1 MVYVSLK
8 TLSLLFNAILLVY
21 VKTLI
26 SPFNGM
32 RILTGTISH
41 ETNVLSNIK
50 TDLGEFR
57 KRTLLYGDELFN
69 KYDGTKSP
77 AGGIIDGCKQNGYT
91 LIPTVFAEA
100 TPSGTITAEAFD
112 TLLGGIL
119 DGIKEN
125 PDLDAVV
132 MHLHGAGVSEE
143 YPDIEGKI
151 LSEVRKL
158 VGDKPLIATFDYH
171 GNYTNLMIESADML
185 IGYDTYPHIDGYE
198 RGVEAVNL
206 TRKMLEGKL
215 KPTLGFTQPPM
226 LPALQVQFT
235 GKHPMKTIL
244 DEAHRMESLPE
255 VETITVAA
263 GFPWSDIPE
272 AGMSFIVTTNDN
284 QELADQLAKE
294 LYDMAWNMRRDFLV
308 TPTPLRQALRYVKKA
323 EKAPIVMAD
332 IGDNP
337 GGGTPEDGTFVIKAM
352 IEEELTGGVLALI
365 WDPESA
371 QKAIASG
378 LGKTVHLE
386 LGGHTDDL
394 HGKPVSIDVP
404 VKHISDGKFISNG
417 PMGSGVPMDMGPTVI
432 LDVNGNDVIVT
443 SKRIQPLDLTL
454 YRSLGIT
461 PEEKKFLIVK
471 SSVHYRAAHT
481 PIAAEIIELDTPGL
495 TSPRLA
501 GFGFKNIKRP
511 IFPLDVEMLGITE
524 LKTMD
529 EE

>member
-1 MVYVSLK
+1 
-8 TLSLLFNAILLVY
+8 
-21 VKTLI
+21 
-26 SPFNGM
+26 M

-77 AGGIIDGCKQNGYT
+77 AGGIIDGCKQNGYE

-112 TLLGGIL
+112 TLLGTIL

-125 PDLDAVV
+125 KDIDAVV

-143 YPDIEGKI
+143 YLDIEGKI
-151 LSEVRKL
+151 LSEVRKRI
-158 VGDKPLIATFDYH
+158 GDKPLVATFDYH
-171 GNYTNLMIESADML
+171 ANYTDLMVDSADML
-185 IGYDTYPHIDGYE
+185 IGYDTYPHINGYE
-198 RGVEAVNL
+198 RGIEAVNL
-206 TRKMLEGKL
+206 TRKMLQGKL

-244 DEAHRMESLPE
+244 DEAHRMEELPE

-272 AGMSFIVTTNDN
+272 AGMSFIVTTNND
-284 QELADQLAKE
+284 QKLADKLAKE
-294 LYDMAWNMRRDFLV
+294 LYEMAWNMRRDFLV
-308 TPTPLRQALRYVKKA
+308 TPVPLRQALRYVKNADKG
-323 EKAPIVMAD
+323 PIIIAD

-337 GGGTPEDGTFVIKAM
+337 GGGSPEDGTVVLKAV
-352 IEEELTGGVLALI
+352 IEEKLSGGVLALI
-365 WDPESA
+365 WDPESTE
-371 QKAIASG
+371 KAIASG
-378 LGKTVHLE
+378 HGEKVSLE

-394 HGKPVSIDVP
+394 HGSPVKVDAK

-432 LDVNGNDVIVT
+432 LDIGGTDVIVT

-461 PEEKKFLIVK
+461 PEKQKFIIVK

-481 PIAAEIIELDTPGL
+481 PIATEIIELDTPGL

-501 GFGFKNIKRP
+501 GFGFKNIRRP

-524 LKTMD
+524 LKNMD